1 MARTEPH
8 SRPTERGS
16 TGTPWLAAGF
26 GLVVLIVA
34 GFGVGMV
41 AGVAWEDPGLIFA
54 YLTGETEEVAWS
66 DSQEVASDFL
76 AEARTRTAQP
86 GPERAVDP
94 QLRREAANAPAAPPP
109 KAPPSEAPA
118 PSAPAPVAAPPTGSV
133 AVQVGA
139 FESSEAAERLA
150 SSLRSKG
157 FPVYVSPGTK
167 SGSARWRVRVGPL
180 ATRSEAE
187 ATATRLKK
195 SEKLPTWILN
205 EDAS

>member
-1 MARTEPH
+1 MARTEAH
-8 SRPTERGS
+8 SRATERGAG
-16 TGTPWLAAGF
+16 GTPWLAAGI
-26 GLVVLIVA
+26 GLVVLVLG

-41 AGVAWEDPGLIFA
+41 AGVVWEDPGLIWA
-54 YLTGETEEVAWS
+54 YVTGETEEVAWS
-66 DSQEVASDFL
+66 DSQEAASEFL
-76 AEARTRTAQP
+76 AEASAARSE
-86 GPERAVDP
+86 PERSVDP

-109 KAPPSEAPA
+109 KAPPTEAPA
-118 PSAPAPVAAPPTGSV
+118 PSAPAPVAAPPAGSV

-187 ATATRLKK
+187 AAATRLKK

-205 EDAS
+205 EDAG